1 MNYNMVFLVVDD
13 MEGMRRILTNS
24 LNQIG
29 VKSVL
34 TAVNGAEAWRIIQA
48 QTVDVVISDWNMP
61 VIPGWICS
69 RIFARARNTPTF
81 RSS

>member
-29 VKSVL
+29 VKTIL
-34 TAVNGAEAWRIIQA
+34 TAVNGADAWRILQA
-48 QTVDVVISDWNMP
+48 QAVDVVISDWNMP
-61 VIPGWICS
+61 VMTGLDLLKKIRETCLCS
-69 RIFARARNTPTF
+69 
-81 RSS
+81 